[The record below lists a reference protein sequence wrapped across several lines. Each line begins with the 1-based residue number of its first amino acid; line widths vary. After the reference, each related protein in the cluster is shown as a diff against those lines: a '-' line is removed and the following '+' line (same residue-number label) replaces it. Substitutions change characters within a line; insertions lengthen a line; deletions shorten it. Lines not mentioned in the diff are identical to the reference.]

1 MINSR
6 FSRQV
11 KDPEQ
16 FLSEDS
22 DDMTGTGGRSKE
34 SRIVT
39 PSRYHVLQDTAW
51 IQMLPQDH
59 LAAPHPALYL
69 L

>member
-1 MINSR
+1 MVINSR

-16 FLSEDS
+16 FLNEDS
-22 DDMTGTGGRSKE
+22 ENMTGNRSKE

-39 PSRYHVLQDTAW
+39 PSR
-51 IQMLPQDH
+51 
-59 LAAPHPALYL
+59 
-69 L
+69 